1 MYERRE
7 RELLLEEVR
16 DWIASMDY
24 VCRSPEVMELIRQLE
39 IEHHAY
45 PQLVVNVDEN

>member
-7 RELLLEEVR
+7 QELLLEEVR
-16 DWIASMDY
+16 DWIANMDY
-24 VCRSPEVMELIRQLE
+24 VCRSQEVMKLIRQLE

-45 PQLVVNVDEN
+45 LQLVVNVDEN